1 MQLQQQHTLPS
12 LMTHV
17 TSFVLRS
24 YFVGL
29 VNLLVSFQLRS
40 EFRSTGLFGQENKS
54 IFQGLSFSFFFRK
67 AIILLAKTQLGFPWP
82 CYSKHVTSFEQ
93 TQLDTSAK
101 TAIKG
106 FVLSLILS

>member
-24 YFVGL
+24 YFVGRL

-40 EFRSTGLFGQENKS
+40 EFRSTGYFGQENKS
-54 IFQGLSFSFFFRK
+54 IFQGLSFSFFSESY
-67 AIILLAKTQLGFPWP
+67 
-82 CYSKHVTSFEQ
+82 YSPRQKHS
-93 TQLDTSAK
+93 
-101 TAIKG
+101 
-106 FVLSLILS
+106 

>member
-54 IFQGLSFSFFFRK
+54 IFQGLSFSFFFSESYYSPRQNTVRFPL
-67 AIILLAKTQLGFPWP
+67 ALLL
-82 CYSKHVTSFEQ
+82 
-93 TQLDTSAK
+93 
-101 TAIKG
+101 
-106 FVLSLILS
+106 